1 MCLGRHDLTEVH
13 AKHVLRAWALWTEW
27 EPQGPA
33 GSDLGAWLHFRGMIS
48 PECEENVN
56 LFRDMSIQKSHNFSQ
71 MCRDKC
77 DVIVKGEC
85 PESQIASAQQ
95 RQCEKGPGKVR
106 SSRSASAHDHV
117 AKEALRKVPMAKGKG
132 VPSGLKCSLLVKA

>member
-13 AKHVLRAWALWTEW
+13 AKHVLRAWALWTVW

-33 GSDLGAWLHFRGMIS
+33 GSDLEAWLHFRGMIS

-56 LFRDMSIQKSHNFSQ
+56 IFRDMSIQKSHNLSQ
-71 MCRDKC
+71 MCHDKC
-77 DVIVKGEC
+77 DVIFKEEC
-85 PESQIASAQQ
+85 PESQIASAQR

-117 AKEALRKVPMAKGKG
+117 AKEALCKVPWPRAR
-132 VPSGLKCSLLVKA
+132 VCPQA